1 MNIEESQEYFD
12 RVFHFHRAMAILRG
26 ADEDAAVVLSRL
38 AWDAGLA
45 MVEVP
50 LQSPQSER
58 ALRAAVAEATRRSN
72 WAGVGAGTITSV
84 ELVEKAS
91 AAGAAFTVSPG
102 FDPAVLARSLELSM
116 PHLPGVATPTEVQ
129 SAMKI
134 GARWLKAFPADALGE
149 AWFSDM
155 RGPFPNV
162 RFLATGGV
170 TAKNALRFLNA
181 GAAAVSFGSSFAAL
195 TRRELDAVR

>member
-1 MNIEESQEYFD
+1 MNIEESQQFFD
-12 RVFHFHRAMAILRG
+12 RAFRLHRAMAILRG
-26 ADEDAAVVLSRL
+26 ADEEAAVVLSRL

-58 ALRAAVAEATRRSN
+58 ALRTAVAEATRRSN
-72 WAGVGAGTITSV
+72 WAGAGTIISV
-84 ELVEKAS
+84 ELVEKAG

-102 FDPAVLARSLELSM
+102 FDPAVLARSLELGM

-170 TAKNALRFLNA
+170 TAKNALRFLSA

-195 TRRELDAVR
+195 TRPELDAVR